1 MNKFSLDSNLSLE
14 VIIMTKELFIV
25 KTIDGK
31 KVLVPVKDMYIV
43 KR

>member
-1 MNKFSLDSNLSLE
+1 MNKFALDSNLSLE
-14 VIIMTKELFIV
+14 VIIMTKELFVV

-31 KVLVPVKDMYIV
+31 KVLVPVTELYIV

>member
-14 VIIMTKELFIV
+14 VIIMTKELFVV

-31 KVLVPVKDMYIV
+31 KVLVPVTELHIV

>member
-14 VIIMTKELFIV
+14 VIIMTKEMFIV
-25 KTIDGK
+25 KTIHGK
-31 KVLVPVKDMYIV
+31 KVLVPVTELYIV